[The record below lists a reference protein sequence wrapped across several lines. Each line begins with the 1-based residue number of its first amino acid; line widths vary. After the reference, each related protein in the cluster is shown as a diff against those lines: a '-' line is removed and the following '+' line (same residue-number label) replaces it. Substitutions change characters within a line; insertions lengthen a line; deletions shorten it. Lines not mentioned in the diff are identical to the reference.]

1 MTRQDGSLKAKNEIT
16 ADRRKTVNEAD
27 KMGHMPVGRLIVS
40 MSWPAILSMFI
51 QALYNVVDSFFVSL
65 LSEQALAA
73 VTYIFPVQML
83 LISVSVGTGVGIN
96 SLISRRLG
104 AGRVDEANFAAS
116 HGYRLAFFSWT
127 FFALIGIFLSAPF
140 MKLMSDTPYIVENGT
155 VYMMIITI
163 LSLFSIIQITT
174 EKILQATG
182 NMKMPMMCSIVGA
195 AVNIAFDPILIFGA
209 GPFPEMGV
217 TGAAVAT
224 VFGQFVSMCLGQI
237 VLFRGNHIV
246 KVKLRGWKMQ
256 GRIIKGYICR
266 RCTGYTDAVHS
277 VDNAVRYESDSR
289 RHQ

>member
-27 KMGHMPVGRLIVS
+27 KMGQMPVGRLIVS

-104 AGRVDEANFAAS
+104 AGRVDEAEFCSKPRVQA
-116 HGYRLAFFSWT
+116 
-127 FFALIGIFLSAPF
+127 GILQLDVFRTHRYFPVSTF

-209 GPFPEMGV
+209 GLSLKWALQALQLQRYSVSLFPCV
-217 TGAAVAT
+217 
-224 VFGQFVSMCLGQI
+224 
-237 VLFRGNHIV
+237 
-246 KVKLRGWKMQ
+246 W
-256 GRIIKGYICR
+256 GR
-266 RCTGYTDAVHS
+266 
-277 VDNAVRYESDSR
+277 
-289 RHQ
+289 